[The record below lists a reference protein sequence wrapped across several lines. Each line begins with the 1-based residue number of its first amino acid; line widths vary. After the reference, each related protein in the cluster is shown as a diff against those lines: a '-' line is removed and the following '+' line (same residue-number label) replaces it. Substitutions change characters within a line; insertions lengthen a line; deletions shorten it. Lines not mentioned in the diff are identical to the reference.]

1 MVLNSKDLNKKGNYG
16 YDRNFSWANNA
27 LKSYRKEIEDD
38 ESILKSF
45 LKENID
51 IQEVIRD
58 FEEDKAEFLVENYY
72 ERGEPSPE
80 FIEKFERFLRV
91 IGDDIKSFY
100 IFSKTVA
107 STYYEGLLPL
117 LVWDPSKSK
126 FEIKNNLSGLMNK
139 NTELEV
145 AEYVSYILNSFFDES
160 IFSEEEVD
168 KSRINCIFNIISDIH
183 FLLFRTRIASF
194 KLVFSFDDFKLKVL
208 KNHNY
213 IDGNDIYINEFMDTN
228 ERPLFDV
235 MIAKC
240 LFFERVDENELLSFF
255 SDQIKE
261 LFDKFL
267 VDILKINNWRFELS
281 RVVSGF
287 TPLFMFTDSQIL
299 NSIKEGE
306 NTYSFSTIKSIKKM
320 TSKEQFERFMSL
332 LSQI

>member
-1 MVLNSKDLNKKGNYG
+1 MVLNSKVLNEKGNYG

-27 LKSYRKEIEDD
+27 LKSYRKELEDD

-183 FLLFRTRIASF
+183 FLLFRTRVTSF
-194 KLVFSFDDFKLKVL
+194 KLDFSFDDLKLIVSDYNNFKS
-208 KNHNY
+208 NT
-213 IDGNDIYINEFMDTN
+213 IYINDFIDQE
-228 ERPLFDV
+228 EKPVFDV

-240 LFFERVDENELLSFF
+240 LFLEEVDEDGLFHFF
-255 SDQIKE
+255 SEQIKD

-267 VDILKINNWRFELS
+267 VDILKIDGWRFNLS
-281 RVVSGF
+281 RVVSGN

-306 NTYSFSTIKSIKKM
+306 NTYSFSTIKSIKKR
-320 TSKEQFERFMSL
+320 TSKEQFQRFMSL

>member
-1 MVLNSKDLNKKGNYG
+1 MVLNSRDLNQNGNCDCNLNFDWG
-16 YDRNFSWANNA
+16 YNI

-168 KSRINCIFNIISDIH
+168 KSRISCIFNIISDIH
-183 FLLFRTRIASF
+183 FLLFRTRVASF
-194 KLVFSFDDFKLKVL
+194 KLDFSFDDLKLIVLDYNNFKS
-208 KNHNY
+208 NT
-213 IDGNDIYINEFMDTN
+213 IYINDFIDQE
-228 ERPLFDV
+228 EKPVFDV

-240 LFFERVDENELLSFF
+240 LFLEEVDGDGLFHFF
-255 SDQIKE
+255 SEQIKD

-267 VDILKINNWRFELS
+267 VDILKIDGWRFNLS
-281 RVVSGF
+281 RVVSGN
-287 TPLFMFTDSQIL
+287 TPLFMFSDSQIL

-306 NTYSFSTIKSIKKM
+306 NTYSFSTIKSIKKR
-320 TSKEQFERFMSL
+320 TSKEQFQRFMNL

>member
-45 LKENID
+45 LKDNID

-126 FEIKNNLSGLMNK
+126 FKIKNNLSGLMNK

-183 FLLFRTRIASF
+183 FLLFRTRVTSF
-194 KLVFSFDDFKLKVL
+194 KLDFSFDDLKLIVSDYNNFKS
-208 KNHNY
+208 NT
-213 IDGNDIYINEFMDTN
+213 IYINDFIDQEKK
-228 ERPLFDV
+228 PVFDV

-240 LFFERVDENELLSFF
+240 LFLKEVDEDGLFHFF
-255 SDQIKE
+255 SEQIKD

-267 VDILKINNWRFELS
+267 VDILKIDGWRFNLS
-281 RVVSGF
+281 RVVSGN

-306 NTYSFSTIKSIKKM
+306 NTYSFSTIKSIKKR
-320 TSKEQFERFMSL
+320 TSKEQFQRFMSL

>member
-45 LKENID
+45 LKDNID

-183 FLLFRTRIASF
+183 FLLFRTRVTSF
-194 KLVFSFDDFKLKVL
+194 KLDFSFDDLKLIVSDYNNFKS
-208 KNHNY
+208 NT
-213 IDGNDIYINEFMDTN
+213 IYINDFIDQGKK
-228 ERPLFDV
+228 PVFDV

-240 LFFERVDENELLSFF
+240 LFLKEVDEDGLFHFLSE
-255 SDQIKE
+255 QIKD

-267 VDILKINNWRFELS
+267 VDILKIDGWRFNLS
-281 RVVSGF
+281 RVVSGN

-306 NTYSFSTIKSIKKM
+306 NTYSFSTIKSIKKR
-320 TSKEQFERFMSL
+320 TSKEQFQRFMSL